1 MQLENMP
8 FFEMFVPI
16 IQTKTIESWTAN
28 DFWKQ
33 MKLVKKERN
42 KFNRQRMYRVLRKLV
57 ENGYLTKTIDKSNQ
71 RFSKFSETKNIDFLR
86 KSTNFIEENMAIE
99 NKISNINE
107 NIKILSNKRVALI
120 KAMTDFPNLSHK
132 AKLLKNELTTEIDNL
147 EIYKDV
153 LQTLRS

>member
-1 MQLENMP
+1 MP

-33 MKLVKKERN
+33 MKLAKKERN

-71 RFSKFSETKNIDFLR
+71 RLSKFSETKNIDFLR
-86 KSTNFIEENMAIE
+86 KSTNFIEENIAIE

-120 KAMTDFPNLSHK
+120 KAMTDLPNLSHK